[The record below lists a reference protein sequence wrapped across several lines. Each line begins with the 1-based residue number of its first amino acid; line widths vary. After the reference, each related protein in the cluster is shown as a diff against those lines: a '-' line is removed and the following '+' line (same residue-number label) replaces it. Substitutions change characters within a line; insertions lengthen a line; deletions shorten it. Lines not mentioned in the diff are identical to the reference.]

1 MFKRLTQLVSAFLI
15 LIVAVGGVTLY
26 MQNPNPEVYAKLNVP
41 VLDDSM
47 VTPESLGA
55 AVDASNIFA
64 FDLYARYSAGED
76 NLFYSPYSI
85 STALSMTYE
94 GARGQTAEEMRSVF
108 HWDEDDLARRSGAAR
123 VFNLLN
129 AGDRPY
135 TLQTAN
141 ALWMQVGYPFK
152 EDYVT
157 VIKDSYGGEANS
169 IDFAKLTKAVE
180 TINGWIEERTNDKIK
195 DMFDESSLR
204 DARLVLTNAIYFK
217 GDWATQFDAEQTRNG
232 VFHVALDSTVEVDMM
247 RLWDED
253 FNYTENAEAQVLE
266 LPYSGGDL
274 SMIIVLPKGN
284 DIHEVEDTL
293 TAAKLREW
301 LSDLRPTAMDVNLP
315 KFKLETKYDMGEDL
329 AAMGMPTAFTGGADF
344 SGMSDSGLFISKVIH
359 QAYVDVNE
367 EGTEA
372 AAATGVVMLESAPMT
387 TLFNADHPFTF
398 LIQNR
403 ETGLILFMGRVM
415 DPS

>member
-1 MFKRLTQLVSAFLI
+1 MLKRLTQFASAFLI
-15 LIVAVGGVTLY
+15 LIVVVGGMILY

-41 VLDDSM
+41 VLDDSTA
-47 VTPESLGA
+47 TPESLSV

-108 HWDEDDLARRSGAAR
+108 HWDEDDRTRRSGAAK

-129 AGDRPY
+129 ARDRPY
-135 TLQTAN
+135 TLQAAN

-157 VIKDSYGGEANS
+157 VTKDSYGGEANS
-169 IDFAKLTKAVE
+169 IDFAKLTEAVE

-217 GDWATQFDAEQTRNG
+217 GDWAMQFDAEQTRKE

-274 SMIIVLPKGN
+274 SMIIILPKGN

-315 KFKLETKYDMGEDL
+315 KFKLETKYDMDEDL

-372 AAATGVVMLESAPMT
+372 AAATGVVMLESTPMT
-387 TLFNADHPFTF
+387 TLFNTDHPFTF
-398 LIQNR
+398 LIQDR
-403 ETGLILFMGRVM
+403 ETSLILFMGRVM

>member
-47 VTPESLGA
+47 ATPESLGA

-108 HWDEDDLARRSGAAR
+108 HWYEDDLTRRSGAAR

-169 IDFAKLTKAVE
+169 IDFAKIAEAVE

-195 DMFDESSLR
+195 DMFDESTLR

-217 GDWATQFDAEQTRNG
+217 GDWARQFDAEQTRNG
-232 VFHVALDSTVEVDMM
+232 VFHEALDSTVEVDMM

-398 LIQNR
+398 LIQDR